1 MRNVGGSVGIAMV
14 STYLVRRSQ
23 THQTML
29 VQHLTPENPLLRQT
43 TSALQHYIRMHQGN
57 SGTTASH
64 ALAMLYRL
72 LQQQSYLL
80 AFYDLYSGLAV
91 LALISTAL
99 VLLFRKVKLDGKVAM
114 H

>member
-1 MRNVGGSVGIAMV
+1 
-14 STYLVRRSQ
+14 
-23 THQTML
+23 
-29 VQHLTPENPLLRQT
+29 
-43 TSALQHYIRMHQGN
+43 
-57 SGTTASH
+57 
-64 ALAMLYRL
+64 

>member
-57 SGTTASH
+57 SGTAASH

-80 AFYDLYSGLAV
+80 AFSDLYAGLAV

-99 VLLFRKVKLDGKVAM
+99 VLLFRKVKLDGKFVM